1 MNLPP
6 KYGTQVYRF
15 PSKGTSLKL
24 EHCSSL
30 KSLDPSG
37 QSWILQDW
45 YTLELPSHLSA
56 LRATSLKME
65 EIINH
70 MEWVMHDHEKR
81 TCHPYD
87 IQVRIVI
94 FLMVSVEYLPEIS
107 WTTFVIHICKQIP
120 EYNISIVYQTF
131 KKGSIFLP
139 DCSNAP
145 YPLSPPTLTYTFPYP
160 YSLPSLLI
168 TL

>member
-6 KYGTQVYRF
+6 RYGTQVYRF

-56 LRATSLKME
+56 LRATSLKIE

-87 IQVRIVI
+87 IQVRIVN
-94 FLMVSVEYLPEIS
+94 IS
-107 WTTFVIHICKQIP
+107 EKLVPHGLCGILAWNCLNNICDTNAKQI
-120 EYNISIVYQTF
+120 SSQHF
-131 KKGSIFLP
+131 HSL
-139 DCSNAP
+139 SNFQER
-145 YPLSPPTLTYTFPYP
+145 LNFSPR
-160 YSLPSLLI
+160 LL
-168 TL
+168 